1 MSVQL
6 RYTID
11 RLKNYE
17 EIIPINETVLESAEE
32 DLKLAQVRYAQGST
46 TILEVL
52 DSQVSV
58 QQAKSSLISSKYDAY
73 IEQTNIKALLGSL
86 DLEYK

>member
-1 MSVQL
+1 MQL
-6 RYTID
+6 RYTLD
-11 RLKNYE
+11 RFKNYE

-32 DLKLAQVRYAQGST
+32 DLKLAQVRYSQGST

-58 QQAKSSLISSKYDAY
+58 QQARSSLFVQNMMPILNKQ
-73 IEQTNIKALLGSL
+73 I
-86 DLEYK
+86 

>member
-1 MSVQL
+1 M
-6 RYTID
+6 RY
-11 RLKNYE
+11 
-17 EIIPINETVLESAEE
+17 S
-32 DLKLAQVRYAQGST
+32 QGST

-58 QQAKSSLISSKYDAY
+58 QQAKSSLIRSKYDAY
-73 IEQTNIKALLGSL
+73 IEQTNLKALLGSL